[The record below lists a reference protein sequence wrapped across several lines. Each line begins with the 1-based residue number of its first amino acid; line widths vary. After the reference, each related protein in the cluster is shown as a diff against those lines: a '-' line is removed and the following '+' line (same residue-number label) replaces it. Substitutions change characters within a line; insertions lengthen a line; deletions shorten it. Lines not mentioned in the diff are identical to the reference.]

1 MQPSENVQVS
11 VIVACRN
18 ERKTI
23 HNLLDSICLQ
33 SLGGAKI
40 EVLIADGMSDDGT
53 RQILELYRRIVLPLH
68 VIDNPGK
75 IVSAGLNAAIRAARG
90 EIIIRMDAH
99 SEYAPDYIRRCLEIL
114 DETHADNVGGPA
126 LTRADGYW
134 GRAIAFAYHSRFAC
148 GGAKFHDAEYEGCVD
163 TVPYGCWRK
172 STLDRLGLFDESLS
186 RNQDDELNLRLIA
199 SGGKIWQSSK
209 IVSWYRPRSRLTALF
224 RQYFQ
229 YGFWKVSVIRK
240 HGKPASWRHLIPGA
254 CLLIGV
260 AMLLGA
266 AGATLSGAAWWK
278 SAFITA
284 IAGSAGLYFAA
295 STSAA
300 FLVAR
305 RNGWHFLPVLPIVF
319 AAYHLSYGMGFLL
332 GLKFRPTPVD
342 RPSRM
347 RQVLTAI
354 TRDSN
359 PT

>member
-172 STLDRLGLFDESLS
+172 STLERLGLFDESLS

-199 SGGKIWQSSK
+199 SGGKIWQSPK
-209 IVSWYRPRSRLTALF
+209 IVSWYRPRARLTALF

-240 HGKPASWRHLIPGA
+240 HGKPASWRHVIPGT

-260 AMLLGA
+260 VLLLGSV
-266 AGATLSGAAWWK
+266 GATLIGSGWWK
-278 SAFITA
+278 SAFVTA
-284 IAGSAGLYFAA
+284 GGGLAGLYLAI
-295 STSAA
+295 STGAA
-300 FLVAR
+300 FLIAR
-305 RNGWHFLPVLPIVF
+305 RNGWYFLPVLPIVF
-319 AAYHLSYGMGFLL
+319 ATYHLSYGLGFLL
-332 GLKFRPTPVD
+332 GLAYRAPNGH

-354 TRDSN
+354 TRNSN

>member
-1 MQPSENVQVS
+1 MHPTENVQVS

-18 ERKTI
+18 EHKTI
-23 HNLLDSICLQ
+23 HNLLDSICRQ

-53 RQILELYRRIVLPLH
+53 RQILELYRRIVLPLR
-68 VIDNPGK
+68 VIDNPDK
-75 IVSAGLNAAIRAARG
+75 ITSAGLNAAIRAARG
-90 EIIIRMDAH
+90 EVIIRMDAH
-99 SEYAPDYIRRCLEIL
+99 SEYAPDYIRRCLEVL
-114 DETHADNVGGPA
+114 NETHADNVGGPA

-148 GGAKFHDAEYEGCVD
+148 GGAKFHDAEYEGYVD

-172 STLDRLGLFDESLS
+172 STLERIGIFDENLS
-186 RNQDDELNLRLIA
+186 RNQDDELNLRIIS
-199 SGGKIWQSSK
+199 SGGKIWQSPK

-240 HGKPASWRHLIPGA
+240 HGKPASWRHLIPGT

-260 AMLLGA
+260 VLLLGTA
-266 AGATLSGAAWWK
+266 AATLSGAAWWK

-284 IAGSAGLYFAA
+284 SGGLAGLYLAI
-295 STSAA
+295 STATA
-300 FLVAR
+300 FVIAN
-305 RNGWHFLPVLPIVF
+305 RNGWYFLPVLPIVF
-319 AAYHLSYGMGFLL
+319 ATYHLSYGLGFLL
-332 GLKFRPTPVD
+332 GLTYRPVKGD

-347 RQVLTAI
+347 RQVLTAM
-354 TRDSN
+354 TRNSN